1 MIRTTID
8 EGQARLHDLI
18 EAALRGEDVVITT
31 DGEHDR
37 QVVRLV
43 VEPAREPRK
52 PREFGSA
59 KGLLIVPDD
68 FDGPLV
74 DFAELQVDE
83 CVS

>member
-8 EGQARLHDLI
+8 DAQARLHDLI

-31 DGEHDR
+31 DQKYDR

-43 VEPAREPRK
+43 VEPAREPRR

-59 KGLLIVPDD
+59 KGMLIVPDD
-68 FDGPLV
+68 FDEPLEE
-74 DFAELQVDE
+74 FAEYQE
-83 CVS
+83 R